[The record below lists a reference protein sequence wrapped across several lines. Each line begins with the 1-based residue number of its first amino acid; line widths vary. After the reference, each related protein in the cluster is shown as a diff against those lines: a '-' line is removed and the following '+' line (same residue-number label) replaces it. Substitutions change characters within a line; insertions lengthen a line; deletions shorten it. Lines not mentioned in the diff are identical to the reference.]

1 MLTVIFFA
9 YRFTFVACFVQFDT
23 WLLWSVAYELSIP
36 LSIYSSLKKRTMIL
50 LVQMQLLPQQTPKTQ
65 QHTSQWAHDE
75 RKGTRCPNFA
85 ILLLYRAPLIL
96 VNKEKMMRSW
106 DQDLMFCIIMTKL
119 INTYFCHYLS
129 LMISSYARTSYF
141 HQLPF
146 LEQVR
151 LLLPRLVCQQWRLVL
166 SVSTRTMH
174 LMCVVSPE
182 IWKHIQR
189 ALESSST
196 YFIECIDEGTLP
208 AYPV

>member
-75 RKGTRCPNFA
+75 RKGTRCPNCA

-96 VNKEKMMRSW
+96 MNISREDDAKLRSRSW
-106 DQDLMFCIIMTKL
+106 CFVIMTKL
-119 INTYFCHYLS
+119 KNTYFCHYLS
-129 LMISSYARTSYF
+129 LMISSYARTNCF
-141 HQLPF
+141 HQRPF

-151 LLLPRLVCQQWRLVL
+151 LLLPRSVCQQWRLVL
-166 SVSTRTMH
+166 SVSKITMH
-174 LMCVVSPE
+174 FMCAVSPE
-182 IWKHIQR
+182 I
-189 ALESSST
+189 
-196 YFIECIDEGTLP
+196 
-208 AYPV
+208 